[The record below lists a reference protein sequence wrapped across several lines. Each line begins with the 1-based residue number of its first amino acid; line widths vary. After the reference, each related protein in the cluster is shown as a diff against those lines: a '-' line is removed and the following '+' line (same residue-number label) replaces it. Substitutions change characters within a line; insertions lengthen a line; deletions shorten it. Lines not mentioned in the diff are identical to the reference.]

1 MKPYICTKMDWDYGI
16 VDVFLIVDK
25 IDDFFLKGFDDVDWQ
40 KADEYAESIAS
51 ILNLEFVGDRT
62 DT

>member
-1 MKPYICTKMDWDYGI
+1 MDWDYGI

-40 KADEYAESIAS
+40 KADEYAESIATV
-51 ILNLEFVGDRT
+51 LNLEFVGDRT